1 MLWMLYNIF
10 IADIEELVLKMQVRD
25 HEDAM
30 MVMKLGH
37 VHRLLDRKI
46 IEITNTC
53 WHLAASL
60 HHACVAEDAV
70 RELPSFFLSSHNS
83 L

>member
-46 IEITNTC
+46 IEITNT
-53 WHLAASL
+53 
-60 HHACVAEDAV
+60 
-70 RELPSFFLSSHNS
+70 
-83 L
+83 